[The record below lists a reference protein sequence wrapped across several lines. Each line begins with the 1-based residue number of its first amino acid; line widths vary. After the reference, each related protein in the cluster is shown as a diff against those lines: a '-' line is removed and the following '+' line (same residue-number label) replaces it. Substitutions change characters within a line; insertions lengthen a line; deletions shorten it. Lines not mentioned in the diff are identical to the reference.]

1 MRGCAVR
8 RNPFWE
14 GRNPINDRADIDF
27 EAEGLLGDLK
37 GKFREARLAL
47 LRELVDQGVSVDELK
62 RAVQENRL
70 VLLPVER
77 VFEED
82 AHRYSAAEIAE
93 RAGIKPEFLARLLQ
107 ALGAPIPEDDDRVYG
122 EADVEAAKRAKEFL
136 DAGLPEAGLLET
148 SRIIGISM
156 ANLAD
161 ANRDLVGQVFTEPGV
176 DERELALRYAEA
188 AKALA
193 PRLGETL
200 LHAYRLHLREA
211 IREAVV
217 NEAELAEGR
226 ISGTDEVTIAFAD
239 LVGFTRLG
247 ESLDIEQ
254 VGDLSGKLFELASEA
269 ARPPVRLVKMIGDAA
284 MFASRET
291 EPLLESVLGLIE
303 AVGREEIPPLRAG
316 VARGQALGRGGDWYG
331 RPVNLASRITN
342 FARPDS
348 VVADQEVKDSIAS
361 TNGRPFAFSFAGK
374 RHFKGIEGEV
384 PVHRVRR
391 AEKNQQ

>member
-1 MRGCAVR
+1 MHAG
-8 RNPFWE
+8 
-14 GRNPINDRADIDF
+14 IDF

-37 GKFREARLAL
+37 GKPREARLAL
-47 LRELVDQGVSVDELK
+47 LEELADQGVSLEELK
-62 RAVQENRL
+62 RAVEEHRL

-77 VFEED
+77 VFD
-82 AHRYSAAEIAE
+82 AGAERYTATEIAE
-93 RAGIKPEFLARLLQ
+93 KAGLAPQFLGRLLQ
-107 ALGAPIPEDDDRVYG
+107 ALGAPIPEDDEPVYS
-122 EADVEAAKRAKEFL
+122 EADLEAAKRAKSFL
-136 DAGLPEAGLLET
+136 EAGLPEEGLLET

-200 LHAYRLHLREA
+200 LHAYRIQLREA
-211 IREAVV
+211 IRQAVV
-217 NEAELAEGR
+217 NEQELAEGR
-226 ISGTDEVTIAFAD
+226 VSGTDEMTIAFAD

-254 VGDLSGKLFELASEA
+254 IGDLSGRLFELAAEA

-284 MFASRET
+284 MFASRESQ
-291 EPLLESVLGLIE
+291 PLLDAILGLVE
-303 AVGREEIPPLRAG
+303 SAGTEEIPPLRAG

-331 RPVNLASRITN
+331 RPVNLAARITN

-348 VVADQEVKDSIAS
+348 VVADQTVKDSIAK
-361 TNGRPFAFSFAGK
+361 TNGWPFDFSFAGK
-374 RHFKGIEGEV
+374 RRFKGIEGEV

-391 AEKNQQ
+391 AEDGSGS

>member
-1 MRGCAVR
+1 MA
-8 RNPFWE
+8 E
-14 GRNPINDRADIDF
+14 IDF

-37 GKFREARLAL
+37 GKAREARLAL
-47 LRELVDQGVSVDELK
+47 LQELTDQGVSLEELK
-62 RAVQENRL
+62 QAVEEDRL

-82 AHRYSAAEIAE
+82 AHRFSAAEIAE
-93 RAGIKPEFLARLLQ
+93 KSGLEPEFLSRLLQ
-107 ALGAPIPEDDDRVYG
+107 ALGAPIPSEDDRVFG
-122 EADVEAAKRAKEFL
+122 EGDVEAAKRAKAFL
-136 DAGLPEAGLLET
+136 DAGLPEEGLLET

-161 ANRDLVGQVFTEPGV
+161 ANRDLVGQVFTEPGM

-211 IREAVV
+211 IRQAVV
-217 NEAELAEGR
+217 NEAEVAAGR

-254 VGDLSGKLFELASEA
+254 VGDLSGKLLELASDA

-284 MFASRET
+284 MFASRES
-291 EPLLESVLGLIE
+291 EPVVEAVVALVESVG
-303 AVGREEIPPLRAG
+303 EEELPPLRAG
-316 VARGQALGRGGDWYG
+316 IARGQALGRGGDWYG
-331 RPVNLASRITN
+331 RPVNLAARITN
-342 FARPDS
+342 FAWPDS
-348 VVADQEVKDSIAS
+348 VVVDQQVKDSIAQS
-361 TNGRPFAFSFAGK
+361 NGRPFEFSFAGK
-374 RHFKGIEGEV
+374 RKFKGFEGEV

-391 AEKNQQ
+391 ADGK